1 MDKLI
6 TNVLVIDKDPNTA
19 TTFRRIQDEFQ
30 VHGTASYSEA
40 MSLAQI
46 YKPQLVVTELNLDH
60 NDGIELIMEMKQERG
75 LPNSLYI
82 VYTSQED
89 SYTQV
94 IAFNSGADDYIL
106 KPISPRLLA
115 GKIKSLKRR
124 LVPQQKSNLLSVGDW
139 AIDTDRFLIHRQNEK
154 IELQKKEFEII
165 NLLSSQPEK
174 VFSRD
179 EIKSRLWGS
188 DQTIKNRTI
197 DVHIRK
203 LRMKI
208 GEDLIQTVKGIGYKI

>member
-1 MDKLI
+1 MDNLI
-6 TNVLVIDKDPNTA
+6 TDVLVVDKDPTTA
-19 TTFRRIQDEFQ
+19 TIFKRAQENFK
-30 VHGTASYSEA
+30 VHYTPSFIEA
-40 MSLAQI
+40 VQLADLHQPQI
-46 YKPQLVVTELNLDH
+46 IVTELDLEL
-60 NDGIELIMEMKQERG
+60 NDGIELIMELKYEKG
-75 LPNSLYI
+75 LMNSLFI
-82 VYTSQED
+82 IYTSKDD

-94 IAFNSGADDYIL
+94 IAFNSGADDFIV

-124 LVPQQKSNLLSVGDW
+124 LRVSQPTGLLSIGDW

-165 NLLSSQPEK
+165 YLLSSQPEK

-179 EIKSRLWGS
+179 EIKSRIWGG